1 MPSPSNYNAAGQ
13 IAIAGGSAPYLSE
26 SKSNVTGTRDP
37 FQALLLNMLGG
48 QFAKGANVPGYTMG
62 ALEAFT
68 KNPSAAAEYFPLLA
82 KPLLS
87 ALRPSEDREVS
98 QLNDMFR
105 KVGIEGGAQQSGAF
119 AQAGRQL
126 IGDQANRRQETL
138 AKNYVPL
145 TAQLSNNMSD
155 NIRAGLSLPQA
166 ISAGWQVPAQLA
178 STLRPLSTQ
187 TEAVEGGSSD
197 KRGVT
202 PSSGYNSMAQMPWMT
217 TPYVPP
223 PSTPWVDPLADRKLP
238 GYNPY

>member
-1 MPSPSNYNAAGQ
+1 MASPSNYNAAGQ
-13 IAIAGGSAPYLSE
+13 IAISGGSAPYLSE
-26 SKSNVTGTRDP
+26 KKENQTATRDP

-48 QFAKGANVPGYTMG
+48 QFNKGANVPGYTTA

-68 KNPSAAAEYFPLLA
+68 KNPSAAAEYFPQLA

-87 ALRPSEDREVS
+87 ALKPSEDREVT

-138 AKNYVPL
+138 AKSYIPL
-145 TAQLSNNMSD
+145 TGQLSANMSD

-197 KRGVT
+197 KRGT
-202 PSSGYNSMAQMPWMT
+202 TTSGYNSMAQMPWMT
-217 TPYVPP
+217 SPYVPP